1 MAVPTSRG
9 QLINFGLRKLGY
21 PVLEINLDTDQI
33 HDALDDT
40 LQLYQERHYNG
51 IERMFLKYKITQEDI
66 DRGSA
71 KGTDGVGIVTTTG
84 IQTSNVTVTS
94 NFYENSN
101 FIAVPDHVIGVNK
114 IFKFDSSANLIS
126 TGAISGSGSVLVT
139 GSGTFEP
146 TATNTYTGGTTVDG
160 GIIAAYTDRNWGAVP
175 GSVDSD
181 NIILKNGG
189 ELYMAE
195 QKQAIQPN
203 TKVLAQF
210 IRDLSFENILAQKG
224 LDTNT
229 PPDIKVQVNLDAKKR
244 TTDNQY
250 EVLIKLSVVSSA
262 KKETSEPS
270 DDTKKSKLFVAES
283 ENSKLF
289 ILEIEYGGIFEV
301 TGVPEDQIHPYLMI
315 ECPRILFPYLRRIV
329 GDVTRDGG
337 FPPLN
342 LEQINFLALYQ
353 NEVARRQAEAEKAT
367 KN

>member
-1 MAVPTSRG
+1 
-9 QLINFGLRKLGY
+9 
-21 PVLEINLDTDQI
+21 
-33 HDALDDT
+33 
-40 LQLYQERHYNG
+40 
-51 IERMFLKYKITQEDI
+51 
-66 DRGSA
+66 
-71 KGTDGVGIVTTTG
+71 
-84 IQTSNVTVTS
+84 
-94 NFYENSN
+94 
-101 FIAVPDHVIGVNK
+101 
-114 IFKFDSSANLIS
+114 
-126 TGAISGSGSVLVT
+126 
-139 GSGTFEP
+139 
-146 TATNTYTGGTTVDG
+146 
-160 GIIAAYTDRNWGAVP
+160 
-175 GSVDSD
+175 
-181 NIILKNGG
+181 
-189 ELYMAE
+189 MAE

-229 PPDIKVQVNLDAKKR
+229 PPDIKVKVNLDAKKR
-244 TTDNQY
+244 KSENQY

-262 KKETSEPS
+262 KTENSS
-270 DDTKKSKLFVAES
+270 ES

-353 NEVARRQAEAEKAT
+353 NEIARRQAEAENAI

>member
-1 MAVPTSRG
+1 
-9 QLINFGLRKLGY
+9 
-21 PVLEINLDTDQI
+21 
-33 HDALDDT
+33 
-40 LQLYQERHYNG
+40 
-51 IERMFLKYKITQEDI
+51 
-66 DRGSA
+66 
-71 KGTDGVGIVTTTG
+71 
-84 IQTSNVTVTS
+84 
-94 NFYENSN
+94 
-101 FIAVPDHVIGVNK
+101 
-114 IFKFDSSANLIS
+114 
-126 TGAISGSGSVLVT
+126 
-139 GSGTFEP
+139 
-146 TATNTYTGGTTVDG
+146 
-160 GIIAAYTDRNWGAVP
+160 
-175 GSVDSD
+175 
-181 NIILKNGG
+181 
-189 ELYMAE
+189 MAE

-229 PPDIKVQVNLDAKKR
+229 PPDIKVKVNLDAKKR
-244 TTDNQY
+244 KSENQY

-262 KKETSEPS
+262 KTEDSN
-270 DDTKKSKLFVAES
+270 DS

-329 GDVTRDGG
+329 ADVTHDGG

-353 NEVARRQAEAEKAT
+353 KEIERRQAEAQKAT

>member
-1 MAVPTSRG
+1 
-9 QLINFGLRKLGY
+9 
-21 PVLEINLDTDQI
+21 
-33 HDALDDT
+33 
-40 LQLYQERHYNG
+40 
-51 IERMFLKYKITQEDI
+51 
-66 DRGSA
+66 
-71 KGTDGVGIVTTTG
+71 
-84 IQTSNVTVTS
+84 
-94 NFYENSN
+94 
-101 FIAVPDHVIGVNK
+101 
-114 IFKFDSSANLIS
+114 
-126 TGAISGSGSVLVT
+126 
-139 GSGTFEP
+139 
-146 TATNTYTGGTTVDG
+146 
-160 GIIAAYTDRNWGAVP
+160 
-175 GSVDSD
+175 
-181 NIILKNGG
+181 
-189 ELYMAE
+189 MAE

-229 PPDIKVQVNLDAKKR
+229 PPDIKVKVNLDAKKR
-244 TTDNQY
+244 KSENQY
-250 EVLIKLSVVSSA
+250 EIMIKLSVVSSA
-262 KKETSEPS
+262 KTEDSN
-270 DDTKKSKLFVAES
+270 DS

-353 NEVARRQAEAEKAT
+353 NEIARRQAEAEKAT

>member
-1 MAVPTSRG
+1 
-9 QLINFGLRKLGY
+9 
-21 PVLEINLDTDQI
+21 
-33 HDALDDT
+33 
-40 LQLYQERHYNG
+40 
-51 IERMFLKYKITQEDI
+51 
-66 DRGSA
+66 
-71 KGTDGVGIVTTTG
+71 
-84 IQTSNVTVTS
+84 
-94 NFYENSN
+94 
-101 FIAVPDHVIGVNK
+101 
-114 IFKFDSSANLIS
+114 
-126 TGAISGSGSVLVT
+126 
-139 GSGTFEP
+139 
-146 TATNTYTGGTTVDG
+146 
-160 GIIAAYTDRNWGAVP
+160 
-175 GSVDSD
+175 
-181 NIILKNGG
+181 
-189 ELYMAE
+189 MAE
-195 QKQAIQPN
+195 KKQAIQPN

-229 PPDIKVQVNLDAKKR
+229 PPDIKVKVNLDAKKR
-244 TTDNQY
+244 KSENQY

-262 KKETSEPS
+262 KTENSS
-270 DDTKKSKLFVAES
+270 ES

-353 NEVARRQAEAEKAT
+353 NEIARRQAEAEKAT